1 MHETQ
6 FVEPLRFPSA
16 SPIETELM
24 QQFTGLV
31 STIDVISR
39 NDHAAKRLAISE
51 FVGDVLN

>member
-1 MHETQ
+1 
-6 FVEPLRFPSA
+6 
-16 SPIETELM
+16 M